1 MGDRYRKLLLRAQL
15 SESGR
20 PVFEHNETE
29 RNIDANVGI
38 EFHDE
43 SGNVVEESSEIAG
56 EAFITNYRFIWI
68 HTAEVGNEK
77 MGAFALPLA
86 AVSSATITKRN
97 FLKPWASPRLSLR
110 IHTTSEGTINP
121 DTRIPQNGSHTSLM
135 SIVFRGSRAQFFMQD
150 FLNAHK
156 ARDWAK
162 DASTSAPGSH
172 QLPLPSVPR
181 AFDTSFAGIDGLLRR
196 EQEQQ
201 RATSENLQEAFGD
214 LKALMVR
221 HHPLLSLTINHS
233 QMRHSYKLLPPRS
246 RLL

>member
-15 SESGR
+15 SEAGR

-29 RNIDANVGI
+29 RNIDANVGL

-43 SGNVVEESSEIAG
+43 SGNVLQESSEIAG

-86 AVSSATITKRN
+86 AVSSVTITKRN
-97 FLKPWASPRLSLR
+97 FMKPWASPRLSLR

-121 DTRIPQNGSHTSLM
+121 RIPQNGSHTSIM
-135 SIVFRGSRAQFFMQD
+135 SIVLRGSRAQFFIQD
-150 FLNAHK
+150 FLGAHK

-162 DASTSAPGSH
+162 DTSASALGS
-172 QLPLPSVPR
+172 QQPLQSGRR

-201 RATSENLQEAFGD
+201 KATSENVQEAFGD

-221 HHPLLSLTINHS
+221 HQLLAIIH
-233 QMRHSYKLLPPRS
+233 R
-246 RLL
+246 